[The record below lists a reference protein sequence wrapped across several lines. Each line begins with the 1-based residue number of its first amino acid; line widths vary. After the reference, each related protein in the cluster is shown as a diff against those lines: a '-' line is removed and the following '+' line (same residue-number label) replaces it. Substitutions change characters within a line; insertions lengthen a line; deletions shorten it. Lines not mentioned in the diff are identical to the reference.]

1 MMRGMIMKKL
11 AIIAGTMAMGL
22 GIVLGATGVAFASP
36 PTHTTPGTPG
46 TPSCV
51 GQTTAYLAEYPHY
64 ELNVSGIGNLATFA
78 GATVPQIK
86 QIIDQYC
93 AS

>member
-1 MMRGMIMKKL
+1 MMKKKL
-11 AIIAGTMAMGL
+11 AVVAGTMAMGL
-22 GIVLGATGVAFASP
+22 GIVLGGTGVAFASAP
-36 PTHTTPGTPG
+36 AHTTPGTAG

-64 ELNVSGIGNLATFA
+64 LVDISGIGNLASYVNV
-78 GATVPQIK
+78 TVPQLK
-86 QIIDQYC
+86 QVIEDYC

>member
-1 MMRGMIMKKL
+1 MKKKL
-11 AIIAGTMAMGL
+11 AIVAGTMAMGL
-22 GIVLGATGVAFASP
+22 GIVLGGTGIAFAST
-36 PTHTTPGTPG
+36 PTHSTPGTPG

-64 ELNVSGIGNLATFA
+64 LLGISGIGNLASAA
-78 GATVPQIK
+78 GLTVPQVK
-86 QIIDQYC
+86 QVIDEYC

>member
-1 MMRGMIMKKL
+1 MKKL

-46 TPSCV
+46 TP
-51 GQTTAYLAEYPHY
+51 
-64 ELNVSGIGNLATFA
+64 
-78 GATVPQIK
+78 
-86 QIIDQYC
+86 
-93 AS
+93 